1 MKGITNTFRRKPT
14 EQTKTKLPVI
24 ERIKRD
30 FKGSATTQRAHKGRS
45 TRMWSL
51 MEGSTIAHCCPKFGA
66 TSSGET
72 SIPSKSFQKTRSAK
86 RRRRGRG
93 SLSLRGKVL
102 GCSLYCRNRSNLAM
116 SKYCEFKMILKC
128 KYDDIL
134 TQIRKRSDAR
144 AARERRQ
151 KWFVEPQVEETKSRG
166 PSSHVRITK

>member
-1 MKGITNTFRRKPT
+1 VENEGRTVKGITNTFRRKPT

-86 RRRRGRG
+86 RRR
-93 SLSLRGKVL
+93 K
-102 GCSLYCRNRSNLAM
+102 
-116 SKYCEFKMILKC
+116 
-128 KYDDIL
+128 
-134 TQIRKRSDAR
+134 RKRKF
-144 AARERRQ
+144 E
-151 KWFVEPQVEETKSRG
+151 VEGESTRLQLVLSKQVELGDEQ
-166 PSSHVRITK
+166 VL